1 MKGYRMNN
9 IDTDTDIWSTIQ
21 EKNFH
26 LFFLSSFS
34 LSSTTG
40 AAGMLNH
47 HSLILLV
54 HLSVLGLLGGEF
66 LVNNSRNKSR
76 STSLVGRSA
85 IPKAIKTSA
94 SIALSVACLWEH
106 RNIFKNLTLRMHAKY
121 MIMAVWRTSNL
132 SSPNWDSRQTRTWG
146 SQNFE
151 RSVYVTEAKKEK
163 YLPNLIYAK
172 LNFGPDWHLGVAPS
186 VAVFLI

>member
-94 SIALSVACLWEH
+94 SIALSVACL
-106 RNIFKNLTLRMHAKY
+106 
-121 MIMAVWRTSNL
+121 
-132 SSPNWDSRQTRTWG
+132 
-146 SQNFE
+146 
-151 RSVYVTEAKKEK
+151 
-163 YLPNLIYAK
+163 
-172 LNFGPDWHLGVAPS
+172 
-186 VAVFLI
+186 